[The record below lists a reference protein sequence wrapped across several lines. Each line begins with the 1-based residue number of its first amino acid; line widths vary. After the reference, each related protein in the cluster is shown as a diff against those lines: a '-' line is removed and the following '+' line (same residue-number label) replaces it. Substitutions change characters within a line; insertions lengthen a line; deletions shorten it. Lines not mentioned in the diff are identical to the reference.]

1 MSSPHG
7 QDVPSVDASHPHP
20 PATSPG
26 GLIRSL
32 CAGDAFDDA
41 NEAVGAHEQR
51 DERPHTDT
59 NIDDLRRRV
68 GFWRDRFAYA
78 SAFTQRVMHCL
89 CENGFET
96 LPHVLFL
103 LEDASP
109 DGAAAGLLFYPSTTP
124 LLLSSPVSTV
134 DGHQGGV
141 FVQMTTAVLAHAT
154 SFFAFDADVLQKEFE
169 CIGRCQHLAVLMVLV
184 ELCALLRRSDAATGD
199 PSEPS
204 LHADDAALLA
214 PAIRFIVA
222 LLRAEPHGNTR
233 RKLAFTVG
241 SRLSPTDHILAMHVA
256 FEPTPELAHF
266 AGYAEYTR
274 LVASCV
280 EKARSSGWAARE
292 RFYTM
297 DAILQMAR
305 RRQRVPPKRMR
316 TD

>member
-26 GLIRSL
+26 DLIRSL

-41 NEAVGAHEQR
+41 NVAVGAHEQR
-51 DERPHTDT
+51 DERPHTIP

-89 CENGFET
+89 RDNGFET
-96 LPHVLFL
+96 LPQVMFL

-124 LLLSSPVSTV
+124 LLLSTV

-154 SFFAFDADVLQKEFE
+154 SFFAFDADVLQREFE
-169 CIGRCQHLAVLMVLV
+169 CIGRCQHLAVLMLLV
-184 ELCALLRRSDAATGD
+184 ELCALQRRSDVATGD
-199 PSEPS
+199 PREPS
-204 LHADDAALLA
+204 LHSDDAALLE

-241 SRLSPTDHILAMHVA
+241 SRLSPTDHILAMQVA
-256 FEPTPELAHF
+256 FEPTPALAHLV
-266 AGYAEYTR
+266 GYAEYTR

-280 EKARSSGWAARE
+280 EKARSSGWATRE

-305 RRQRVPPKRMR
+305 RRQRAAPKRMR
-316 TD
+316 TDD